1 MTGLLPADT
10 DHPNSG
16 QPETQ
21 QPDSA
26 QPTTGQP
33 TTSQPTTAQPTTAQP
48 TTSQP
53 TTGQPDPDPN
63 PPLPVHPGTILAAE
77 LAARGLTANA
87 LALRLR
93 VPANRITDIVRGR
106 RAITPETALRIARYF
121 GTAARSWLE
130 LQLAYDLAI
139 TERQL
144 GTIIERDVDPA

>member
-33 TTSQPTTAQPTTAQP
+33 TTSQPTTG
-48 TTSQP
+48 QP

>member
-26 QPTTGQP
+26 QPTTG
-33 TTSQPTTAQPTTAQP
+33 QPTTAQPTTAQP

-77 LAARGLTANA
+77 LAASGLTANA